1 MKKTMII
8 FISILCLMITVVFF
22 VFNFFMFPRKYKK
35 EIEECCKE
43 FYLEQSLVYAIIK
56 AESDFD
62 KDAISKAGAMG
73 LMQLLPTTAKWIA
86 SEFNDDF
93 FEDDLLDAKTNIKF
107 GCFYLSYLFKK
118 FENQDIVVCAY
129 NAGETIVKSWLDE
142 NGNLDENLI
151 DFKETKNYLKKVKAF
166 KKVYSALV

>member
-8 FISILCLMITVVFF
+8 FISILCLMIIVVFF

-35 EIEECCKE
+35 EIEEYCKE
-43 FYLEQSLVYAIIK
+43 FSLEQSLVYAIIK

-93 FEDDLLDAKTNIKF
+93 FEDDLFDAKTNIKF

-129 NAGETIVKSWLDE
+129 NAGETVVKSWLDE